1 MYSHTRSRSIAN
13 KCEDI
18 GLDVDLICNKEI
30 VIEDIPDELP
40 NSLIDLLRCMA
51 IQTDVLQR
59 AVEQSRPNLFANQIL
74 NLATCFNGFYRDCKI
89 IENGE
94 VNELY
99 LQISQLAS
107 QLLKSGMEGLGITP
121 LERM

>member
-1 MYSHTRSRSIAN
+1 MLECSN
-13 KCEDI
+13 DI
-18 GLDVDLICNKEI
+18 LH
-30 VIEDIPDELP
+30 ELP

-51 IQTDVLQR
+51 IQNDVLLR
-59 AVEQSRPNLFANQIL
+59 SVEQSRPNLFANQIL

-89 IENGE
+89 IDNGV
-94 VNELY
+94 VNEMY

-107 QLLKSGMEGLGITP
+107 KFLKSGMEGLGITP